1 MVTMGIVVIICGLGL
16 WFIPSCSSIFQI
28 GALILG
34 LGLAVGVV
42 DTAGNVAALMLW
54 KDNPKTQNSVLQAL
68 HAGFALGGML
78 CSPLAR
84 PFLGEY
90 KIGDQDV
97 NQILQDKQSTDDQNW
112 EVITENNLS
121 KVSEIV
127 LIHCHF

>member
-1 MVTMGIVVIICGLGL
+1 M
-16 WFIPSCSSIFQI
+16 
-28 GALILG
+28 ILG

-42 DTAGNVAALMLW
+42 DTAGNVAALTLW
-54 KDNPKTQNSVLQAL
+54 KDNTKTQNSVLQAL

-97 NQILQDKQSTDDQNW
+97 NQILQDKESTEDQKW
-112 EVITENNLS
+112 EVVTENNLS
-121 KVSEIV
+121 KV
-127 LIHCHF
+127 L